1 MDFPPELAGAYGSPW
16 RVYCFYRSTINGE
29 HQPKQGL
36 GWSESM
42 LEVVVEHDTGNIVR
56 FVLVSV
62 LRARYRDYDPGPVE
76 PGNILFD
83 YPRTHGYAIGH
94 RDRVAK
100 GSNYIDQYE
109 QYEVWIGDH
118 RITIL
123 FEGRV
128 IDKSIQVGDHL
139 IVFIDSE
146 HETVGFQFTNITD
159 QEMEQIIDTITFP
172 DKTIAHDS

>member
-1 MDFPPELAGAYGSPW
+1 
-16 RVYCFYRSTINGE
+16 
-29 HQPKQGL
+29 
-36 GWSESM
+36 M
-42 LEVVVEHDTGNIVR
+42 LEVVVEPDTGNIVR

-62 LRARYRDYDPGPVE
+62 LRARHRDYDPGPVE

-94 RDRVAK
+94 RDRVVA
-100 GSNYIDQYE
+100 GSDLYVSIDQYE

-159 QEMEQIIDTITFP
+159 DDMTQIIDTITFP
-172 DKTIAHDS
+172 DTTIAHDS